1 MTGNDLPHQDYAF
14 LQINDLIDSGQ
25 LSMVRW
31 IALGGQ
37 LLTVMVIY
45 LALDFDI
52 PIFWLLLICLLY
64 TSDAA
69 DVYSV

>member
-1 MTGNDLPHQDYAF
+1 LPHQDYAF

-25 LSMVRW
+25 LAMVRW

-52 PIFWLLLICLLY
+52 PIFWLLLIIMISGGCWCLAL
-64 TSDAA
+64 
-69 DVYSV
+69 SV